1 MWWLNQYAR
10 GSNVKVLHVGNIA
23 NNAYSNA
30 KFLRRKGVEADVL
43 CYDYRHIMGQPEWE
57 DAVFEGDPDEFEPD
71 WSVIDAG
78 DFKRPDWFQQDTLA
92 LNGAHRTQRF
102 KGQFR
107 LERILFSLPSL
118 WSQVLA
124 TYLECHRAGGTP
136 MPHVLD
142 LLHYLPKSKRFE
154 EWFGGYD
161 LIQAYATE
169 PIHAWMFSSGRPYVA
184 FEHGTMREI
193 PFERSA
199 RGRLLSLAY
208 RQAGKVII
216 TNPDVIMAARQLGLN
231 NFLFIPHPV
240 DETKYRPFDTPLRA
254 ELTGRYQADVI
265 LFAPSRHN
273 WALKGNDLLLK
284 AVARCMKSFSG
295 KILLI
300 VSEWGQ
306 EILASKALID
316 ALGIQSHVM
325 WTAPLNKM
333 KLIHYYN
340 AADVVLDQFTI
351 GTFGT
356 VTPEAMACAKPVV
369 LHFDRNVHEWC
380 YSDMPPVVSART
392 EDQIFAR
399 LMELIDSRAHRVS
412 VGQASRDWIVKHHG
426 WELVADRQIAV
437 YRELLLS

>member
-1 MWWLNQYAR
+1 M
-10 GSNVKVLHVGNIA
+10 KVLHVGNIA

-43 CYDYRHIMGQPEWE
+43 CHDYRHVMAQPEWE
-57 DAVFEGDPDEFEPD
+57 DATFEGHVDEYEPD
-71 WSVIDAG
+71 WGSIDLEG
-78 DFKRPDWFQQDTLA
+78 FRRPSWFMQETVNERGIYRKQK
-92 LNGAHRTQRF
+92 F

-107 LERILFSLPSL
+107 LERVFFHLPPMWVWVWRKYLESQETGRTSLPRL
-118 WSQVLA
+118 
-124 TYLECHRAGGTP
+124 
-136 MPHVLD
+136 LD
-142 LLHYLPKSKRFE
+142 IWGSSYYRKRFE
-154 EWFGGYD
+154 QWFAGYD
-161 LIQAYATE
+161 LIQAYATD
-169 PIHAWMFSSGRPYVA
+169 PIDVWMFGNGRPYVA

-193 PFERSA
+193 PFEPTA

-208 RQAGKVII
+208 RRAGKVII
-216 TNPDVIMAARQLGLN
+216 TNPDVIMAARRLGLN

-240 DETKYRPFDTPLRA
+240 DETKYRPFDTPLRD

-284 AVARCMKSFSG
+284 AVARCIKTSPS

-300 VSEWGQ
+300 MSEWGQ
-306 EILASKALID
+306 EIVASKALID

-333 KLIHYYN
+333 KLIQYYN

-399 LMELIDSRAHRVS
+399 LMELIGSRSHRVS
-412 VGQASRDWIVKHHG
+412 VGQASREWIVKHHG

-437 YRELLLS
+437 YQELLLS